1 MSERNFSVPRAYE
14 WLSGDDDADRIC
26 AAIPDSACR
35 HAPRNYLLNL
45 LNGAASKLAEQ
56 LAGPRLV
63 LPWILSSAGAPAMVI
78 AALMPIKQAGS
89 LLPQLAVAGHLRARP
104 RRKWFWCASGLTQA
118 LCLALMAL
126 LLALASEASLSVGV
140 LLLLLVFS
148 LASGTASIAFQDVTA
163 KTVGKGV
170 RGGLLANRALVGGAL
185 AMLFGAA
192 LHMYGTPENRAVLL
206 GLLLAAAGL
215 WLLAAATFAAIRE
228 EAGATQGGR
237 NPLAETRSGWH
248 MTRTQPVF
256 RQFLM
261 ARCCLLVVELA
272 APLYVMLVQARGGV
286 GLLGLLVAALA
297 LADVISSRVWG
308 TMADRGAH
316 QVLAAAGVCGLVSA
330 LGLAALSTVEVAPTW
345 LFALPFALLGVAE
358 SGVRLGR
365 KTWIVD
371 SAQEAA
377 RMTAT
382 AFSNTV
388 SGVIA
393 LALSGLGLMALAN
406 SVAPLF
412 GVAALS
418 LLGAVLAWRL
428 PAQAEVRDSAA

>member
-1 MSERNFSVPRAYE
+1 MSERHARVPRSYE

-26 AAIPDSACR
+26 TAIPDSACR

-63 LPWILSSAGAPAMVI
+63 LPWILSSAGAPAMVV

-89 LLPQLAVAGHLRARP
+89 LLPQLAVAGQLRARP
-104 RRKWFWCASGLTQA
+104 RRKWFWCASGLVQA
-118 LCLALMAL
+118 LCLALMGL
-126 LLALASEASLSVGV
+126 LLAMTSGAFLSAGV

-148 LASGTASIAFQDVTA
+148 LASGTASVAFQDVTA

-185 AMLFGAA
+185 AMLFGAT
-192 LHMYGTPENRAVLL
+192 LHVYGTPESRAVMI
-206 GLLLAAAGL
+206 GLLLAGAGL
-215 WLLAAATFAAIRE
+215 WLLATVAFAAIRE

-256 RQFLM
+256 RQYLL
-261 ARCCLLVVELA
+261 ARCCLLAVELA
-272 APLYVMLVQARGGV
+272 APLYVLLVEARGGV

-297 LADVISSRVWG
+297 LADVMSSRIWG

-316 QVLAAAGVCGLVSA
+316 QVLAAAGACGLVSA
-330 LGLAALSTVEVAPTW
+330 LGLVALSVVETAPTW

-371 SAQEAA
+371 RTQAAA

-382 AFSNTV
+382 AFSNTL
-388 SGVIA
+388 SGVVA

-406 SVAPLF
+406 SVAPLV
-412 GVAALS
+412 GVAVLS
-418 LLGAVLAWRL
+418 LLGAALAWRL
-428 PAQAEVRDSAA
+428 PAHAEVRDSAA